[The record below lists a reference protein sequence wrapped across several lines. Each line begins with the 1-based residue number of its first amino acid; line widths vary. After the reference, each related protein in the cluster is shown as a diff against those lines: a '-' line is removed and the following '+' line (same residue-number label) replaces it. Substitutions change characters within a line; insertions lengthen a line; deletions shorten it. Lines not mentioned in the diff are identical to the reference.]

1 MDPGVRQGGVSRLR
15 KGGTMGLFTVFGQNR
30 KLKEVAEEL
39 ERLGRAFK
47 QLEMEWDAVQ
57 DRVSKVLRRLARERQ
72 AEEAA
77 AADRWRLVRGE
88 QTPLTRAPRPPAR
101 DRPIRP
107 ELPSPATRGDG
118 WA

>member
-1 MDPGVRQGGVSRLR
+1 
-15 KGGTMGLFTVFGQNR
+15 MGLFTVFGQNR

-77 AADRWRLVRGE
+77 GSSDCVIEGGE
-88 QTPLTRAPRPPAR
+88 KTPFSSLATPPDWMSLFRPQPAC
-101 DRPIRP
+101 PGKGG
-107 ELPSPATRGDG
+107 A
-118 WA
+118 W

>member
-1 MDPGVRQGGVSRLR
+1 
-15 KGGTMGLFTVFGQNR
+15 MGLFTVFGQNR

-77 AADRWRLVRGE
+77 GSSDGVIEGGE
-88 QTPLTRAPRPPAR
+88 KTPLTSLATPPDRMSRIRSQLAAR
-101 DRPIRP
+101 GKGG
-107 ELPSPATRGDG
+107 E
-118 WA
+118 

>member
-1 MDPGVRQGGVSRLR
+1 MVGGWRGGGVSRLR
-15 KGGTMGLFTVFGQNR
+15 RGGTMGLFTVFGQNR

-77 AADRWRLVRGE
+77 GARGVGVE
-88 QTPLTRAPRPPAR
+88 WGEETPRTSTVAPP
-101 DRPIRP
+101 
-107 ELPSPATRGDG
+107 
-118 WA
+118 